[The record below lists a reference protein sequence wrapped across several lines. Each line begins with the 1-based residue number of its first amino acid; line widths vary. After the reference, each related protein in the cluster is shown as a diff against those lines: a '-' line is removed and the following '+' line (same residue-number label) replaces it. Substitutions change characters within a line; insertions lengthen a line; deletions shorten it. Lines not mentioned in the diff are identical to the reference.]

1 MRNKK
6 KSLLKQLE
14 KNCTKKVRICTP
26 KFCAVGCLVEDYDDE
41 DVVCLENVDMLF
53 TYDCKKTEHRD
64 SVCICDDHIIA
75 FEAIKDWFILF
86 SLMKI

>member
-6 KSLLKQLE
+6 NSLLNALRKQ
-14 KNCTKKVRICTP
+14 CTKRVRICTM

-41 DVVCLENVDMLF
+41 DIVCLEDVEMIF
-53 TYDCKKTEHRD
+53 TDGCRPTEHRD

-75 FEAIKDWFILF
+75 FEAI
-86 SLMKI
+86 SKI

>member
-6 KSLLKQLE
+6 ESLLKEL
-14 KNCTKKVRICTP
+14 KKHCTKRVRICTI

-41 DVVCLENVDMLF
+41 DIVCLEDVDMMF
-53 TYDCKKTEHRD
+53 TDNCRETEHRE

-75 FEAIKDWFILF
+75 FEAIYNHK
-86 SLMKI
+86 